1 MLAEALRHTLRREL
15 VPATLLHWLAAEG
28 LSNYYR
34 MFRSGLAPHV
44 GGPREAE
51 ALLGDI
57 CARAYRRRYDVL
69 RGRFG
74 HLPDPSAHPDAVGL
88 VMGALS
94 FSAMHPKSAFMFAG
108 VGGAPRGVR
117 AHASAMRWL
126 APLSA
131 KDRWEEVTTHLG
143 ETLIVLTEDLP
154 KHVKG
159 ANAILGKVC
168 FEGGAKY
175 AGALK
180 KSLGLPDHPDSAI
193 EVLRMG
199 EYIFRV
205 NPEHWHA
212 SDGATMSGYLE
223 GTACPWY
230 SAPGWGGMHCGIFG
244 QYQSGIAS
252 VFGMKYHLT
261 QTIPKHGGHTC
272 RVDLKP
278 IQLRVPKATPA
289 A

>member
-1 MLAEALRHTLRREL
+1 MREAFRREL
-15 VPATLLHWLAAEG
+15 LPASLLHFLAADG

-51 ALLGDI
+51 ALLAEV
-57 CARAYRRRYDVL
+57 CARAFERRYALL
-69 RGRFG
+69 RAKFS
-74 HLPDPSAHPDAVGL
+74 HLPDPVSEPRAVGL
-88 VMGALS
+88 VMGGLS
-94 FSAMHPKSAFMFAG
+94 FSPLRPKSAFMFSR
-108 VGGAPRGVR
+108 VGGGPRGTRDGARVL
-117 AHASAMRWL
+117 RWL
-126 APLSA
+126 APVSA
-131 KDRWEEVTTHLG
+131 RDRWEEITTHLG
-143 ETLIVLTEDLP
+143 ETLIALTEELP
-154 KHVKG
+154 KTVRG

-175 AGALK
+175 AAALK
-180 KSLGLPDHPDSAI
+180 KSLALPDHPDSAI

-199 EYIFRV
+199 EYVFRV

-212 SDGATMSGYLE
+212 SDGPTMTGYLE

-272 RVDLKP
+272 RVDLRP
-278 IQLRVPKATPA
+278 LTQLRPKPS
-289 A
+289 

>member
-1 MLAEALRHTLRREL
+1 MLTLALREAFRREALPKA
-15 VPATLLHWLAAEG
+15 VLHLLAADG

-34 MFRSGLAPHV
+34 MFRAGLAPHV

-51 ALLGDI
+51 ALLASTT
-57 CARAYRRRYDVL
+57 ARAFQRRYELL
-69 RGRFG
+69 RRE
-74 HLPDPSAHPDAVGL
+74 HASLPSVADEPRAVGL

-94 FSAMHPKSAFMFAG
+94 LSALRPRSAFMFAG
-108 VGGAPRGVR
+108 VGGAPASPLDHAR
-117 AHASAMRWL
+117 ALRWI

-131 KDRWEEVTTHLG
+131 TQRWEELTTHLG
-143 ETLIVLTEDLP
+143 ETLIALTEELP
-154 KHVKG
+154 KTLKG
-159 ANAILGKVC
+159 ANAILGRVC

-175 AGALK
+175 ATNLKCALR
-180 KSLGLPDHPDSAI
+180 LPDHPDSAI

-199 EYIFRV
+199 EYVFRV

-223 GTACPWY
+223 GTACPWW

-272 RVDLKP
+272 RIDLRP
-278 IQLRVPKATPA
+278 LVQLRTTARTN
-289 A
+289 